1 MSKTIIND
9 TNLTI
14 TDFKINKQNELEELQ
29 INGNEVSLGEDGPS
43 TFTLYSWDYQD
54 GVTFQVYT
62 IYTQKRHPEVGDYFW
77 ACTGVMNSGND
88 FLAQF
93 GQISAVDVDE
103 DTVTVN
109 STPSG
114 EYKYT
119 FGKSAADITWNL

>member
-1 MSKTIIND
+1 MAKTIIND

-43 TFTLYSWDYQD
+43 TFTLYRWDYQD
-54 GVTFQVYT
+54 AVTFKVYS
-62 IYTQKRHPEVGDYFW
+62 IYTQKRHPEVGDTFW
-77 ACTGVMNSGND
+77 ACTGVVNPSAD
-88 FLAQF
+88 VLDQF
-93 GQISAVDVDE
+93 GEISAVDSDE
-103 DTVTVN
+103 DTVTVS

-119 FGKSAADITWNL
+119 YEKSVADLTWDL